1 MKRLRLFLYNII
13 TIVVVM
19 ITVSACSESLGS
31 QWVRTTD
38 GTLFWASS
46 VDTTMSFS
54 WNGESFDSV
63 ANGKGTLSGVD
74 SEGNSLTQQ
83 FNMFY
88 GASSIEDIVSMD
100 DGSRFVGGIE
110 DDKMEGFGVLD
121 KGTELYIGSF
131 HESKPNG
138 YLKYYKKVNFFMMAI
153 GKMALFGERELFIKK
168 MGLLKVVNGTTV
180 HLYKL

>member
-1 MKRLRLFLYNII
+1 MKQLRLFLYNII
-13 TIVVVM
+13 TMVVVM
-19 ITVSACSESLGS
+19 ITISACSGSLDS

-46 VDTTMSFS
+46 ADTTMSFS

-63 ANGKGTLSGVD
+63 ANGKGTLSGFD
-74 SEGNSLTQQ
+74 SEGNSQTQQ

-88 GASSIEDIVSMD
+88 GASSIEYIVSMD

-121 KGTELYIGSF
+121 NNT
-131 HESKPNG
+131 
-138 YLKYYKKVNFFMMAI
+138 
-153 GKMALFGERELFIKK
+153 
-168 MGLLKVVNGTTV
+168 LLI
-180 HLYKL
+180 LM

>member
-100 DGSRFVGGIE
+100 DGSRFVGGTSS
-110 DDKMEGFGVLD
+110 KLYFLSSVNYVNGGFGVIL
-121 KGTELYIGSF
+121 KAF
-131 HESKPNG
+131 HK
-138 YLKYYKKVNFFMMAI
+138 I
-153 GKMALFGERELFIKK
+153 FIKSIS
-168 MGLLKVVNGTTV
+168 VR
-180 HLYKL
+180 KLHIIIYQHALQQI

>member
-1 MKRLRLFLYNII
+1 MKQLRLFLYNII
-13 TIVVVM
+13 TIVVVIIM
-19 ITVSACSESLGS
+19 VSACSESLGS

-46 VDTTMSFS
+46 ADTTMSFS
-54 WNGESFDSV
+54 WNGECFDSV

-74 SEGNSLTQQ
+74 SEGNSQTQH

-153 GKMALFGERELFIKK
+153 GKMVLFGERVLFTKK
-168 MGLLKVVNGTTV
+168 MGLLKVVNGTTE

>member
-1 MKRLRLFLYNII
+1 MKQLRLFLYNII

-19 ITVSACSESLGS
+19 ITVSACSDSLGS

-54 WNGESFDSV
+54 WNGENFDSV
-63 ANGKGTLSGVD
+63 ANGKGTLLRVD

-100 DGSRFVGGIE
+100 Q
-110 DDKMEGFGVLD
+110 
-121 KGTELYIGSF
+121 
-131 HESKPNG
+131 
-138 YLKYYKKVNFFMMAI
+138 
-153 GKMALFGERELFIKK
+153 
-168 MGLLKVVNGTTV
+168 
-180 HLYKL
+180 